1 MTDIV
6 TVTIDDTFPVKGP
19 SVFNGVLLPVGEYHV
34 QCDLD
39 IEVTKASNRHEP
51 WSDDDAYEIIVA
63 RPWTEFGD
71 ESKIMV
77 WFIPDGGEPEP
88 WYDHATEVDQDAAQ
102 TVGGESLAR
111 WFCEDLD
118 LASLTDGLH

>member
-1 MTDIV
+1 MTDTV
-6 TVTIDDTFPVKGP
+6 TVTIDDTFPIKEP
-19 SVFNGVLLPVGEYHV
+19 SVFNGLHIPEGNYHV

-51 WSDDDAYEIIVA
+51 WSDDDAYEIIEVH
-63 RPWTEFGD
+63 PWTEGGD
-71 ESKIMV
+71 ESKTMV

-88 WYDHATEVDQDAAQ
+88 WYDRIAVVDWVQSQ
-102 TVGGESLAR
+102 TANNDSFAR
-111 WFCEDLD
+111 WLCKDLD